1 MHSLRLTII
10 IFFILFIAAPLQLL
24 AQTDSVSRLVLSEAE
39 FLAIVRKFHPYL
51 EQSRLEQ
58 QKADA
63 ALRESRGEFDPV
75 LKTGYDRKTFDSK
88 LYYSYFN
95 PEIKIPTWYGIEVY
109 GGLEEILGTRTD
121 IERTIGQTSYL
132 GVSVPLGK
140 DLVLDKR
147 RAVLQQAKI
156 MQQQTREEQRLAVN
170 DLLYEAI
177 GAYWSWVKE
186 YQVYTVISK
195 LLQLN
200 EERYRLICI
209 EAQQGARAAMDT
221 LEAMA
226 QVQQFRIQESEAA
239 LKFQNAGLELSNYL
253 WLQEKQAF
261 PWNNRIIPDTT
272 WLAKSDWAP
281 GLPALDELITTATIE
296 HPKLKAYQYK
306 TDWMR
311 VERKLKFQSLLP
323 KLDLKYN
330 LLNKG
335 YNVLNKVDG
344 AFLENN
350 YKFGIDF
357 QMPLL
362 IRQGRG
368 SFQQAGF
375 KLRQLNLEIDQSRL
389 EVENKIKAYYN
400 EVLTITN
407 QIRQSEKAYSLY
419 QQLFDGEFLRF
430 RMGESTVFLINARE
444 NKAFEAFQKLLELK
458 TKWYKSQAALSWSTG
473 SLKVVN

>member
-1 MHSLRLTII
+1 MQLFRTV
-10 IFFILFIAAPLQLL
+10 ILIAFVLLITATQQLV
-24 AQTDSVSRLVLSEAE
+24 AQTDTSSGLVLSEAQ

-58 QKADA
+58 LKADA
-63 ALRESRGEFDPV
+63 ALRESRGAFDPQ
-75 LKTGYDRKTFDSK
+75 LNTGYDRKTFDSK
-88 LYYSYFN
+88 LYYSYWN

-121 IERTIGQTSYL
+121 IERTLGQTSYL

-156 MQQQTREEQRLAVN
+156 LQQQTREEQRLAVN

-177 GAYWSWVKE
+177 GTYWTWVKE
-186 YQVYTVISK
+186 FQVYAVLTKI
-195 LLQLN
+195 LRLN
-200 EERYRLICI
+200 EDRYRLICI

-226 QVQQFRIQESEAA
+226 QVQQFSIQQSEAA
-239 LKFQNAGLELSNYL
+239 LRFQNAGLELSNFL
-253 WLQEKQAF
+253 WLAEKQAF
-261 PWNNRIIPDTT
+261 PWNNRIIPDTAWVT
-272 WLAKSDWAP
+272 QSDWTP
-281 GLPALDELITTATIE
+281 GLPALEELVTTATVD
-296 HPKLKAYQYK
+296 HPKLRAYQYK

-311 VERKLKFQSLLP
+311 VEKKLKFQSLLP

-335 YNVLNKVDG
+335 YNAFNKVDG

-350 YKFGIDF
+350 YKFGVDF
-357 QMPLL
+357 QMPLF

-368 SFQQAGF
+368 SYQQASY
-375 KLRQLNLEIDQSRL
+375 KLRQLNLEVDQSRL
-389 EVENKIKAYYN
+389 ELENKIRAYYN
-400 EVLTITN
+400 EVLTVTR
-407 QIRQSEKAYSLY
+407 QIQLSEKSYSYY
-419 QQLFDGEFLRF
+419 QQLFEGEYLRF
-430 RMGESTVFLINARE
+430 RMGESTVFLINSRE
-444 NKAFEAFQKLLELK
+444 NKAFEALQKLFELK

-473 SLKVVN
+473 SLRLSN